1 MTIFQNAEVRYKSFE
16 TKMETYKHVDK
27 FGNPINIGDTVFL
40 CVPTRFYPRLAKGK
54 VTRFTP
60 KQVEVEYMSDIG
72 GFERMEKSLFPSNR
86 LALPIA

>member
-1 MTIFQNAEVRYKSFE
+1 
-16 TKMETYKHVDK
+16 METYKHVDK
-27 FGNPINIGDTVFL
+27 FGNPISIGDTVFL
-40 CVPTRFYPRLAKGK
+40 CVPTRLYPRLAKGK

-72 GFERMEKSLFPSNR
+72 GFKRIEKSLFPCDR

>member
-1 MTIFQNAEVRYKSFE
+1 
-16 TKMETYKHVDK
+16 METYNHVDM
-27 FGNPINIGDTVFL
+27 FGNPINIGDTVFF

-60 KQVEVEYMSDIG
+60 KQAEVEYMSDIG
-72 GFERMEKSLFPSNR
+72 GFERMDKSLFYCGR

>member
-1 MTIFQNAEVRYKSFE
+1 
-16 TKMETYKHVDK
+16 METCNRVDM
-27 FGNPINIGDTVFL
+27 FGHPISIGDTVFF

-60 KQVEVEYMSDIG
+60 KQAEVEYMSDIG
-72 GFERMEKSLFPSNR
+72 GFERMEKSLFYCGR

>member
-1 MTIFQNAEVRYKSFE
+1 
-16 TKMETYKHVDK
+16 METCNRVDM
-27 FGNPINIGDTVFL
+27 FGHPISIGDTVFF

-60 KQVEVEYMSDIG
+60 KQAEVEYMSDID
-72 GFERMEKSLFPSNR
+72 GFERMEKSLFYCGR

>member
-1 MTIFQNAEVRYKSFE
+1 
-16 TKMETYKHVDK
+16 MEAYEHVDN
-27 FGNPINIGDTVFL
+27 FGNPIKVGDTVFL

-60 KQVEVEYMSDIG
+60 KQVEVEYESDIG
-72 GFERMEKSLFPSNR
+72 GYVHMEKSLFYCDR

>member
-1 MTIFQNAEVRYKSFE
+1 
-16 TKMETYKHVDK
+16 METYKHVDK

-60 KQVEVEYMSDIG
+60 KQVEVEYESDIG
-72 GFERMEKSLFPSNR
+72 MLHTEKSLFYCDR

>member
-1 MTIFQNAEVRYKSFE
+1 
-16 TKMETYKHVDK
+16 METYKHVDK
-27 FGNPINIGDTVFL
+27 FGHPINIGDTVFF

-60 KQVEVEYMSDIG
+60 KQVEVEYMNDIG
-72 GFERMEKSLFPSNR
+72 GFERMEKSLFYCDR

>member
-1 MTIFQNAEVRYKSFE
+1 
-16 TKMETYKHVDK
+16 METYKHVDK
-27 FGNPINIGDTVFL
+27 FGNPNNIGDTDFF

-72 GFERMEKSLFPSNR
+72 GFESIEKSLFPSDR

>member
-1 MTIFQNAEVRYKSFE
+1 
-16 TKMETYKHVDK
+16 METYSHVDM
-27 FGNPINIGDTVFL
+27 FGHPINIGDTVFF

-60 KQVEVEYMSDIG
+60 KQVEVEYMNDIG
-72 GFERMEKSLFPSNR
+72 GFERMEKSLFYSGR

>member
-1 MTIFQNAEVRYKSFE
+1 
-16 TKMETYKHVDK
+16 METYKHVDM
-27 FGNPINIGDTVFL
+27 FGHPISIGDTVFF

-60 KQVEVEYMSDIG
+60 KQVEVEYMYDIG
-72 GFERMEKSLFPSNR
+72 GFERVTKSLFYSGR